1 MSLTIYRQLEM
12 RVGAGKLSK
21 TADLNYS
28 MHKYVSI
35 LRSRLPV
42 IAGVAVV
49 ALAILVGTY
58 TRGSVSGAWQMLRVP
73 ALSPLFADTRTM
85 THSIDCLLS
94 GQDPY
99 TVRSFDPWNRTY
111 NYPPIWLDLRFLG
124 VTSHSSI
131 LLGMAFA
138 VMTISAFLLL
148 LRTQIWASSAIIFFA
163 VTSRSVLFAIER
175 GNTDEVIF
183 FLLVFS
189 FFVIGRLKP
198 EVRTFLNG
206 TLIVLLTVLK
216 IFPVA
221 AVVSLVRNRKDFLVA
236 LLCGVLSVAALVA
249 TSEHRLPQIMA
260 NTPQDTFISF
270 GSLPFF
276 VAIFTHT
283 SHFLLGIIQH
293 HPKSQSLGAVLL
305 AFLCVIAGTSYREKL
320 NRFLP
325 PLDFNQTRGSIAVA
339 GLAIFAVAFLR
350 GSSYDYRLIFLLGAI
365 AYLVEDLNESKSLR
379 SLPAAILFVALLW
392 KSPDLSLIYEIVDGF
407 VYAIACAWL
416 GTSLL
421 DNLQIVRVTD

>member
-1 MSLTIYRQLEM
+1 
-12 RVGAGKLSK
+12 
-21 TADLNYS
+21 

-42 IAGVAVV
+42 LAGVAAVTL
-49 ALAILVGTY
+49 ALLVGTY
-58 TRGSVSGAWQMLRVP
+58 TRGSVSGAWQMLGVP
-73 ALSPLFADTRTM
+73 ALSPLFADTRTV

-99 TVRSFDPWNRTY
+99 TVKSFDPWNRTY

-131 LLGMAFA
+131 LLGTTFA

-148 LRTQIWASSAIIFFA
+148 LRAQALASTAIIFFA
-163 VTSRSVLFAIER
+163 VTSRSVLFAVER

-183 FLLVFS
+183 FLLVFGFFLINRLNVERRS
-189 FFVIGRLKP
+189 FLK
-198 EVRTFLNG
+198 G

-216 IFPVA
+216 IFPIAA
-221 AVVSLVRNRKDFLVA
+221 AVALVRNRKGILTA
-236 LLCGVLSVAALVA
+236 ILAAVLSVAALVA
-249 TSEHRLPQIMA
+249 TSEHRLPEIMA
-260 NTPQDTFISF
+260 NTPQDLFVSF
-270 GSLPFF
+270 GSLLFF
-276 VAIFTHT
+276 VTIFTHT
-283 SHFLLGIIQH
+283 SHLLLAMIQH
-293 HPKSQSLGAVLL
+293 HPKSESLGALLL
-305 AFLCVIAGTSYREKL
+305 AVLCVIAGTSYRERL

-325 PLDFNQTRGSIAVA
+325 PLDFNQPRGAIAVA
-339 GLAIFAVAFLR
+339 GLAIFALAFLR

-379 SLPAAILFVALLW
+379 SLPAAIIFVALLW
-392 KSPDLSLIYEIVDGF
+392 KSPNLSLTYEILDGF
-407 VYAIACAWL
+407 VYAVACAWL

-421 DNLQIVRVTD
+421 DNLQILRVTD